1 MKDTAEATEAMPT
14 TQATQ
19 VTQAI
24 LESSRL
30 SPLQRRINDFVA
42 RHQLAW
48 DLAMAALALA
58 YVALG
63 VVEDRVSVA
72 VYDHWFVPVEI
83 VITLLFVAEFAGRF
97 WASGARVRYLRH
109 HWIDLVALLPAVRL
123 LRVLRAARFLR
134 IAQVARTLEATRLLR
149 LGALVRFL
157 AEVERAGHRIRWIA
171 QHNGVHVFL
180 SFALGIMVV
189 GGGIVWAL
197 EGATNRQFQQL
208 GNAMWWAFAT
218 MATVGYGD
226 GPHTIAGRIVAG
238 IIMIV
243 GIGCFGLVSATVT
256 TLFIERTHG
265 PQTSANE
272 LKAMLVEISQRL
284 SDLERELAQ
293 ERAKHSGTG
302 SAESMVTSDA
312 APALALPSEDQSPIP
327 ATVPLWVADCE
338 EPSRP

>member
-1 MKDTAEATEAMPT
+1 MKDT

-19 VTQAI
+19 TTQAVPI
-24 LESSRL
+24 KSRL
-30 SPLQRRINDFVA
+30 GPLQRWINSIVA

-48 DLAMAALALA
+48 DLSMAALALA
-58 YVALG
+58 YVTLG
-63 VVEDRVSVA
+63 LVEDRVSVA
-72 VYDHWFVPVEI
+72 LYERWFVPIEI
-83 VITLLFVAEFAGRF
+83 VITIIFVAEFAGRF
-97 WASGARVRYLRH
+97 WAAESRVTYLRH
-109 HWIDLVALLPAVRL
+109 HWIDLIALLPAVRL

-134 IAQVARTLEATRLLR
+134 IARVAQALEATRLLR

-189 GGGIVWAL
+189 GGGVVWAL
-197 EGATNRQFQQL
+197 EGATNRQFHQL
-208 GNAMWWAFAT
+208 GDAMWWAFAT
-218 MATVGYGD
+218 MATVGYGE
-226 GPHTIAGRIVAG
+226 GPASMAGRIVAG

-243 GIGCFGLVSATVT
+243 GIGCFGLMSATVT

-293 ERAKHSGTG
+293 ERAKTPPEPDG
-302 SAESMVTSDA
+302 
-312 APALALPSEDQSPIP
+312 APAPEAQSPIP
-327 ATVPLWVADCE
+327 ASVPLGVAGSE
-338 EPSRP
+338 EPPRP

>member
-1 MKDTAEATEAMPT
+1 MKDTTQPAEATPTIQT
-14 TQATQ
+14 TQAT
-19 VTQAI
+19 T
-24 LESSRL
+24 ERSRL
-30 SPLQRRINDFVA
+30 SPLQRRINGFVA

-48 DLAMAALALA
+48 DLSMASLALV

-63 VVEDRVSVA
+63 FVEDRVSVA
-72 VYDHWFVPVEI
+72 VYDRWFVPVEI
-83 VITLLFVAEFAGRF
+83 VITLLFVAEFGGRF
-97 WASGARVRYLRH
+97 WAAESRVAYLRRN
-109 HWIDLVALLPAVRL
+109 WIDLIALLPAVRL
-123 LRVLRAARFLR
+123 LRFLRAVRFLR
-134 IAQVARTLEATRLLR
+134 LAQVARALEATRLLR
-149 LGALVRFL
+149 LGVLVRFL

-189 GGGIVWAL
+189 GGGVVWAL
-197 EGATNRQFQQL
+197 EGATNREFHNL

-226 GPHTIAGRIVAG
+226 GPNSIAGRIVAG
-238 IIMIV
+238 VIMIV
-243 GIGCFGLVSATVT
+243 GIGCFGLMSATVT

-293 ERAKHSGTG
+293 ERAKNGGKDTPAPDDSQPSTP
-302 SAESMVTSDA
+302 
-312 APALALPSEDQSPIP
+312 APAVQSPIP
-327 ATVPLWVADCE
+327 ATVPLWVADSGE
-338 EPSRP
+338 RSRP